1 MVGLVGNL
9 SFCPKYEC
17 HLAPGFVP
25 RSRSVS
31 LHPGVTLPH
40 RGSEEG
46 VRVSMECVVSR
57 YRLTELKS
65 LSLLLLR
72 GGIGGF
78 IVEYEDRV
86 RKINDNRTREK

>member
-1 MVGLVGNL
+1 MAGLVGNL

-17 HLAPGFVP
+17 HPASGFLP

-40 RGSEEG
+40 KRSEEG

-57 YRLTELKS
+57 YRLTELIF
-65 LSLLLLR
+65 LSLLLL
-72 GGIGGF
+72 
-78 IVEYEDRV
+78 
-86 RKINDNRTREK
+86 